1 MSIIKLRDLINIA
14 APYSNPNI
22 NFPLQ
27 VDLNGDGILDYVY
40 STTEI
45 GSNVGQPLKIFESK
59 SDGFYFDAS
68 NLVLNNFSTL
78 WTQKIIATD
87 LNNDGRLDLV
97 LGAAPEQNN
106 SRNNGGTGTNTDNHT
121 LWGSQQ
127 YVLIQSANGTF
138 TPIQTISANFEAH
151 CICVGDFNND
161 GFQDILYVSDVNDQT
176 NQQAPRL
183 MLNDGKGVFT
193 QADLS
198 AVIGSGAAAS
208 NFATFYA
215 EVGDFNNDGNLDI
228 AFLQGG
234 YQNGAY
240 NLIAFGNGKG
250 GFTKGPQLPMIP
262 QSMGGTGATIE
273 GSTVLDLNHDGK
285 SDLLIWVMDRSAG
298 LGDLSPGHLQVLINT
313 GGGNFVDQ
321 TTQWLGAFSTVN
333 LGGDTRSLQG
343 FIPGTNLISLNVSL
357 PPSGVTTSYLQ
368 EPLFLYDT
376 GTSLIPIYD
385 PYWNQQILSGKGF
398 NFSGI
403 QWSVQ
408 NGQLVSVYN
417 DWSGNLVQAQ
427 LNPANELSYASAHA
441 SFTTID
447 LGSKA
452 ITLNDGYAFDAS
464 FYQPYNYQDMPSYV
478 QNESRML
485 VMNLPASRVLIGTA
499 GNDFISVGN
508 TYAGT
513 GNNILI
519 GNGGVDTLIGGSGN
533 DIFYP
538 SSSGSAYIYGGG
550 GSDTVVFQKSYG
562 AYKVTINADKSI
574 AVDTGAGIETLVG
587 ITNLRFAD
595 QTYSVVSK
603 QLTNNQDLANVKF
616 AISNQIALTQADST
630 YIGNDQIDVLGVNGL
645 SSGFSV
651 SINTGA
657 SQITDQVGRLGISN
671 LVNICR
677 LQFTDT
683 NVALD
688 IAPTQTAGSVY
699 MLYQATFN
707 RTPDAAGL
715 GYWIAQVDKGANI
728 ITNVAASFVTSPEFV
743 AKYGSNPSNASY
755 VDNLYQ
761 NVLHRAGESG
771 GVAYWNQQLN
781 TGAATKA
788 FVLEQ
793 FATLAEGAALVAPAI
808 AHGIAYTQWVG

>member
-14 APYSNPNI
+14 APNSNPNI

-106 SRNNGGTGTNTDNHT
+106 SRNNGGNGTNTDNHT

-161 GFQDILYVSDVNDQT
+161 GFQDILYVSDVNDPT

-228 AFLQGG
+228 VFLNGG

-240 NLIAFGNGKG
+240 DLVAFGNGKG
-250 GFTKGPQLPMIP
+250 GFSRGPLLPMIP
-262 QSMGGTGATIE
+262 QSMGGTAATIE

-285 SDLLIWVMDRSAG
+285 SDLLIWVIDRSAG

-313 GGGNFVDQ
+313 GGGNFSDQ
-321 TTQWLGAFSTVN
+321 TTQWLGSFATVN
-333 LGGDTRSLQG
+333 IGSDTRSLQG
-343 FIPGTNLISLNVSL
+343 FITGTNLISLDAML
-357 PPSGVTTSYLQ
+357 PVNGSSNGYLH
-368 EPLFLYDT
+368 EPLFLYDN
-376 GTSLIPIYD
+376 GTQLIPIYD
-385 PYWNQQILSGKGF
+385 PYWNQQILSGNGF
-398 NFSGI
+398 NFWGI
-403 QWSVQ
+403 QWSLQ
-408 NGQLVSVYN
+408 NGKLVSVYN
-417 DWSGNLVQAQ
+417 DWKGNLVEAQ
-427 LNPANELSYASAHA
+427 LDSTNEISYATAHS

-447 LGSKA
+447 LA
-452 ITLNDGYAFDAS
+452 TNAVTLNDGYAFDAS
-464 FYQPYNYQDMPSYV
+464 FYQPYNYQAMPSYV

-538 SSSGSAYIYGGG
+538 STSGAAYIYGGG
-550 GSDTVVFQKSYG
+550 GSDTVVLQKNYS
-562 AYKVTINADKSI
+562 AYKITVNADKSI
-574 AVDTGAGIETLVG
+574 TVDTGAGIETLIG

-595 QTYSVVSK
+595 QTFSVVSK

-616 AISNQIALTQADST
+616 SITNQITLNQANTT
-630 YIGNDQIDVLGVNGL
+630 YVGNDQIDVLSVNNP
-645 SSGFSV
+645 SSAFLV

-657 SQITDQVGRLGISN
+657 SQITDQVGQLGVNN
-671 LVNICR
+671 LVNIER
-677 LQFTDT
+677 LHFTNT
-683 NVALD
+683 NIALD
-688 IAPTQTAGSVY
+688 IGSTQTAGSAY
-699 MLYQATFN
+699 LLYQAAFN
-707 RTPDAAGL
+707 RHPDTPGV
-715 GYWIAQVDKGANI
+715 GYWIAQLDKGANLV
-728 ITNVAASFVTSPEFV
+728 TDVAQAFINSPEFISL
-743 AKYGSNPSNASY
+743 YGVNPSVSNY
-755 VDNLYQ
+755 VNLLYQ
-761 NVLHRAGESG
+761 NVLHRAGETG
-771 GVAYWNQQLN
+771 GVNYWNNQLN
-781 TGAATKA
+781 TNTFTRAQ
-788 FVLEQ
+788 VLEY
-793 FATLAEGAALVAPAI
+793 FAASPENVATVTPDI
-808 AHGIAYTQWVG
+808 AHGIAYQQWLG